1 MVKQGKGVV
10 VEGEATDGDVTVV
23 TTGAT
28 GLDPM
33 VSAMADVIGTAAP
46 ELMPRL
52 PISVDAR
59 GIPVLATPPET
70 TGAVDVGVDIGVED
84 EAMLP
89 EPAPHIPDM
98 PEVSSIPAV
107 VGTPDDIEIPAGA
120 AGCASPRDMPPPSK
134 LAVDPTIEDGA
145 LPSVEHVAP
154 LDAAM
159 VPVASAGAGLMP
171 GETISV
177 EPSGMPVGE
186 TGETAAMPSGDVV
199 PMVGAGMS
207 IPATCAMATLPMNS
221 IGMTAASNEN
231 LRGPFGFPTAS
242 RRRAPVS
249 FAIVTLGARLWDIA
263 QFLGGDTR
271 RASNGRRRQVF
282 NFLSGANANFGCL
295 ASCDW
300 SQLSLQSGRWF
311 FRVTVQLNSDLWSG
325 ADEEQIRKSSDQ
337 S

>member
-10 VEGEATDGDVTVV
+10 VEGEATDGDVSVV

-33 VSAMADVIGTAAP
+33 VPAMADVIGTAAP

-134 LAVDPTIEDGA
+134 LAVDPNVEEGA
-145 LPSVEHVAP
+145 LPSVEHPTPLVVAI
-154 LDAAM
+154 

-171 GETISV
+171 GEAISV
-177 EPSGMPVGE
+177 EPSGIPAGPTAEPDPV
-186 TGETAAMPSGDVV
+186 PSGEVA
-199 PMVGAGMS
+199 PMVGVGVA
-207 IPATCAMATLPMNS
+207 IPATCAVATLQTKS
-221 IGMTAASNEN
+221 IGRTAEINEI
-231 LRGPFGFPTAS
+231 RM
-242 RRRAPVS
+242 
-249 FAIVTLGARLWDIA
+249 
-263 QFLGGDTR
+263 
-271 RASNGRRRQVF
+271 VF
-282 NFLSGANANFGCL
+282 S
-295 ASCDW
+295 
-300 SQLSLQSGRWF
+300 
-311 FRVTVQLNSDLWSG
+311 V
-325 ADEEQIRKSSDQ
+325 
-337 S
+337 